1 MTDTKKIYLAAAL
14 LLHSFAAVFAQNSV
28 SAAADSSHSS
38 TAGDLI
44 DAVTVFQN
52 DDYGTARLMFSDITD
67 ADPCCDAAFY
77 YLGLCD
83 YYLGDMKNSRAHLRE
98 AVSLD
103 SANYWYSNALATVYA
118 ASGDTDSSLALY
130 EKMMA
135 DYPKKSELYYAAVNL
150 YARQQRFDKV
160 LETLSSIEAVNGP
173 GENITLARYDIL
185 LRLGRD
191 SEAFETLRKF
201 SEEYSSPQVLS
212 YMGDWQLAHDCDSL
226 ALKYFRE
233 ALSEQP
239 GLTYAMVG
247 CSRVYLGQRDYDGFF
262 SQARAIVEEGED
274 PPFVKTDYIQMLL
287 RSSGPDFLHDCRDG
301 LDSLMGSLTEKYP
314 SDTSALALAGSYY
327 YSTGRQER
335 GIALFRKNCE
345 QNQGNLDLAAM
356 YLQSLSGSGLWA
368 QLADACEKLA
378 PDFPQMS
385 DFRTMRAYALY
396 NLKDYRGVIEESEK
410 IVKAFPDDTSA
421 RVSAY
426 SSIGDMHYMLGE
438 KEKAYK
444 AYDAA
449 LKIDPRY
456 APVLNNYAYYLSL
469 DGRNLKKAYN
479 MSSIAVE
486 QEPDNSTYLDTLGWI
501 LYLRGLPKEAK
512 PYFKHAM
519 LYGGKESAT
528 VLDHYAEVLY
538 ALKEYDLAKMYWNMA
553 IQKDTQHEV
562 EGLEEKVSAKLK
574 AVGK

>member
-1 MTDTKKIYLAAAL
+1 MTDIKKIYLAAAL
-14 LLHSFAAVFAQNSV
+14 LLHSFAAVFAQSGV
-28 SAAADSSHSS
+28 SGAAGASHSS
-38 TAGDLI
+38 TAGELI
-44 DAVTVFQN
+44 DAVTEFQN
-52 DDYGTARLMFSDITD
+52 EKYGRASQMFSDITD
-67 ADPCCDAAFY
+67 ADPLNDAAFY

-83 YYLGDMKNSRAHLRE
+83 YYLGDLKNSKAHLSE

-103 SANYWYSNALATVYA
+103 TANYWYSNALATVYA
-118 ASGDTDSSLALY
+118 ATGDIDRSLALY
-130 EKMMA
+130 EKMMTA
-135 DYPKKSELYYAAVNL
+135 YPKKSELYYSAVNL

-185 LRLGRD
+185 LRLNRD
-191 SEAFETLRKF
+191 NEAFETLRRF

-212 YMGDWQLAHDCDSL
+212 YMGDWQLAHDCDTL
-226 ALKYFRE
+226 ALKYFDE

-247 CSRVYLGQRDYDGFF
+247 KSRVYLGQRDYRGFF
-262 SQARAIVEEGED
+262 TQARDIVEEGED
-274 PPFVKTDYIQMLL
+274 PPFVKTNYLRMLIQ
-287 RSSGPDFLHDCRDG
+287 SSGPDFFHDCREG

-335 GIALFRKNCE
+335 GIGLFRQNCE
-345 QNQGNLDLAAM
+345 RNPGNLDFAAM
-356 YLQSLSGSGLWA
+356 YLQSLNSSGLWA
-368 QLADACEKLA
+368 ELADACEMLA
-378 PDFPQMS
+378 PDFPGMS
-385 DFRTMRAYALY
+385 DFRSMRAYALY

-410 IVKAFPDDTSA
+410 IVKAFPDDTVA
-421 RVSAY
+421 KVSAY
-426 SSIGDMHYMLGE
+426 SSMGDMHYMLGE

-469 DGRNLKKAYN
+469 EGRNLKKAYN

-553 IQKDTQHEV
+553 IQKDTEHEV
-562 EGLEEKVSAKLK
+562 EGLQEKVSAKLK